1 MLVSVA
7 KKKPCISFGNL
18 TLLDS
23 SAPPGLFLN
32 FFFGSGPEGSKRKFL
47 KIECSPLPSGLWV
60 FARKPTNRS
69 EGVNIVKNQSVFAH
83 SASKPHKPLGR
94 GENLNFDFLL
104 GAHGAPG
111 GAERYPQA
119 FSKCNFHPSRA
130 VCGFLDTMGTR
141 Y

>member
-7 KKKPCISFGNL
+7 KKKTMHFLREFDPFGQFGA
-18 TLLDS
+18 S
-23 SAPPGLFLN
+23 RSVFEFFLG
-32 FFFGSGPEGSKRKFL
+32 FGGRSDQA
-47 KIECSPLPSGLWV
+47 KIQCSPLPSGLWV

-130 VCGFLDTMGTR
+130 VCGFLDTIGTR